1 MVEQQEK
8 PKAEEV
14 AAVITGSTHIPSP
27 AHTKVESGIISVCSY
42 KRRLCSAAVRELCSA
57 AEQDN
62 HDNAGVQGNEGQCFI
77 STLMF
82 KPWPGSIT
90 ICPICLL
97 SRPTWEMVNIYTF

>member
-1 MVEQQEK
+1 MVEQEEK
-8 PKAEEV
+8 PTAEEV

-62 HDNAGVQGNEGQCFI
+62 HDNAGVQEKCEHDWGE
-77 STLMF
+77 TR
-82 KPWPGSIT
+82 GSVSQV
-90 ICPICLL
+90 P
-97 SRPTWEMVNIYTF
+97 